1 MSPLIKSTSQ
11 FATGVDLKTLL
22 DQLFT
27 KIYKNQKSKLLTHDH
42 ENNSNL
48 FFEAIW
54 TETSKLIK
62 VQFVLCLFF

>member
-11 FATGVDLKTLL
+11 FATGVDLKNLL

-27 KIYKNQKSKLLTHDH
+27 KIYKNQESKLTRDNDNDND
-42 ENNSNL
+42 NNSNL

-54 TETSKLIK
+54 AETSKLIK
-62 VQFVLCLFF
+62 VIVCFC

>member
-27 KIYKNQKSKLLTHDH
+27 KIYKNQKSKLLNHDH
-42 ENNSNL
+42 ENNYDL
-48 FFEAIW
+48 FFEAVW

-62 VQFVLCLFF
+62 VQK